1 VAAVKPLLH
10 LLAGHAYLALFLAGL
25 LERFGI
31 PLLLSPFLVAAGAL
45 AASGDV
51 RFDIAMWATLMAC
64 VIGDAL
70 WYEVG
75 RKKGDSVLSFLC
87 RISLERDSCV
97 RHSKGLFEKGIART
111 LLLSKWLPG
120 VSHIVPAVA
129 GLVQIDRKR
138 FLAIN
143 TLGSF
148 LWIVAF
154 LALGYLPVKQTHAA
168 DLVPAIAPAAIEVL
182 LIFAVGNV
190 VFKYTARR
198 RFMQELYKARISPEE
213 LRHMIDEGRK
223 VTIIDLRHALD
234 SISDPR
240 LIPGAIRMLPDDIT
254 SQAAT
259 LPRDQEII
267 LYCT

>member
-1 VAAVKPLLH
+1 MKALLH
-10 LLAGHAYLALFLAGL
+10 LLASHSYLALFLAGL
-25 LERFGI
+25 LERIGI

-45 AASGDV
+45 AATGDV
-51 RFDIAMWATLMAC
+51 HFDVAMWATLVAC

-75 RKKGDSVLSFLC
+75 RKRGDTVLSFLC
-87 RISLERDSCV
+87 RVSLERDSCV
-97 RHSKGLFEKGIART
+97 RHSKGLFGKGIART

-129 GLVQIDRKR
+129 GLVQIERKR

-154 LALGYLPVKQTHAA
+154 LSLGYIPVKQAHAA
-168 DLVPAIAPAAIEVL
+168 DVVPAIAPAAIEVL
-182 LIFAVGNV
+182 LVFAVGNV
-190 VFKYTARR
+190 IFKYVARR
-198 RFMQELYKARISPEE
+198 RFIQDLYKARITPED
-213 LRHMIDEGRK
+213 LRQMIDEGRP

-234 SISDPR
+234 SVTDPR
-240 LIPGAIRMLPDDIT
+240 LIPGAIRMLPDELTSRAAALPKEQDIV
-254 SQAAT
+254 
-259 LPRDQEII
+259 

>member
-1 VAAVKPLLH
+1 MKTFLH
-10 LLAGHAYLALFLAGL
+10 LLASHPYLALFSAGL
-25 LERFGI
+25 LERIGI

-45 AASGDV
+45 AATGDV
-51 RFDIAMWATLMAC
+51 HFDIAMWATLLSC

-70 WYEVG
+70 WYEIG
-75 RKKGDSVLSFLC
+75 RRKGDSVLSFLC

-97 RHSKGLFEKGIART
+97 RHSKGLFGKGVART

-120 VSHIVPAVA
+120 VSHVVPAVA
-129 GLVQIDRKR
+129 GLVRIDRKR

-154 LALGYLPVKQTHAA
+154 LAAGYIPVKQTHAA

-182 LIFAVGNV
+182 LIFAAGNV
-190 VFKYTARR
+190 VFKYMAKR
-198 RFMQELYKARISPEE
+198 RFMQELYEARITPEE
-213 LRHMIDEGRK
+213 LRQMIDEGTP

-234 SISDPR
+234 SVTDPR
-240 LIPGAIRMLPDDIT
+240 LIPGAIRMLPDDLT
-254 SQAAT
+254 SRVAT
-259 LPRDQEII
+259 LPKEQDII

>member
-1 VAAVKPLLH
+1 
-10 LLAGHAYLALFLAGL
+10 
-25 LERFGI
+25 
-31 PLLLSPFLVAAGAL
+31 L
-45 AASGDV
+45 AATGDV
-51 RFDIAMWATLMAC
+51 HFDIAMWATLVAC

-75 RKKGDSVLSFLC
+75 RKQGEAVLSFLC

-97 RHSKGLFEKGIART
+97 RQSKGLFGKGIART

-120 VSHIVPAVA
+120 ISHIVPAVA

-138 FLAIN
+138 FLATN

-148 LWIVAF
+148 LWIVTF

-198 RFMQELYKARISPEE
+198 RFMRELYKARISPEE
-213 LRHMIDEGRK
+213 LRQMIDEGRK

-234 SISDPR
+234 SVTDPR
-240 LIPGAIRMLPDDIT
+240 VIPGAIRMLPDELT
-254 SQAAT
+254 SRAAT
-259 LPRDQEII
+259 LPKSR
-267 LYCT
+267 LVRMKSTAHSMR